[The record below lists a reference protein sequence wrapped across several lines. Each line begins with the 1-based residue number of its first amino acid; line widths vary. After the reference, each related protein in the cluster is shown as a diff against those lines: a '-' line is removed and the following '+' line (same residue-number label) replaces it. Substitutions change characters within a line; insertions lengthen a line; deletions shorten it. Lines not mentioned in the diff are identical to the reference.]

1 MRLVMG
7 YSFPLFFVAIGL
19 NSDFRALGGHWLLL
33 GVSFSLPSS
42 ANYWAVAWPPWHAA
56 WGRCRSFRVGCG
68 MVSRGEVGLI
78 IAAMAA
84 KSNVFTQ
91 SQVALVV
98 AVVVL
103 TTLIT
108 PLALRGAF
116 QLKCPEDNEDSS
128 GGLAETLDS
137 LRSIDSPDLN
147 VSEAK
152 DWPSTE
158 SSNRLPTNL
167 LFSGDPP

>member
-1 MRLVMG
+1 MVTG
-7 YSFPLFFVAIGL
+7 C
-19 NSDFRALGGHWLLL
+19 LL
-33 GVSFSLPSS
+33 GVIFFI
-42 ANYWAVAWPPWHAA
+42 AVISKVFGCGLAA
-56 WGRCRSFRVGCG
+56 MARGMGTVPSFRVGCG

-147 VSEAK
+147 ISETE

>member
-1 MRLVMG
+1 MARGMG
-7 YSFPLFFVAIGL
+7 TVP
-19 NSDFRALGGHWLLL
+19 
-33 GVSFSLPSS
+33 
-42 ANYWAVAWPPWHAA
+42 
-56 WGRCRSFRVGCG
+56 SFRIGCG

-91 SQVALVV
+91 SQVAMVV

-116 QLKCPEDNEDSS
+116 QLKCSEDNEDSS
-128 GGLAETLDS
+128 GGVAETVDT
-137 LRSIDSPDLN
+137 LRSIDSFDLN
-147 VSEAK
+147 ISEPE
-152 DWPSTE
+152 DWPSAE
-158 SSNRLPTNL
+158 SSNRLSTNL
-167 LFSGDPP
+167 LLSGDSP